1 MKRLMVMVFAAPF
14 AVEAARIVWQ
24 AGNAWFDA
32 WFAAQLRKAWR
43 PRPETRQ

>member
-1 MKRLMVMVFAAPF
+1 MKRAAVLVVAAPF
-14 AVEAARIVWQ
+14 AAELARIAWA

-43 PRPETRQ
+43 PRPDNR